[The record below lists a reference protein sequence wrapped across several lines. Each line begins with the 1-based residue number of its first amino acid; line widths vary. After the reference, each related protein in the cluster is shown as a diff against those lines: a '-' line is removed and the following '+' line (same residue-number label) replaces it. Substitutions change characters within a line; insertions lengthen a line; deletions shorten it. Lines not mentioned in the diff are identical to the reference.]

1 MTNAEV
7 IARVRA
13 VYKEEVLSRPSRPV
27 LLEVPSG
34 LLHRFKDA
42 IWKPAA
48 TEPWVGED
56 IDQLLLAHVLA
67 DLVGATCPATRT

>member
-48 TEPWVGED
+48 TEPWVGGWCILGIICLSSE
-56 IDQLLLAHVLA
+56 Q
-67 DLVGATCPATRT
+67 

>member
-1 MTNAEV
+1 MQAAQDAGSEPTLDAAGMEMTNAEV

-34 LLHRFKDA
+34 LLHR
-42 IWKPAA
+42 
-48 TEPWVGED
+48 
-56 IDQLLLAHVLA
+56 
-67 DLVGATCPATRT
+67 